1 MVRFAN
7 RKLRWN
13 RIEVCFSIIKE
24 IYMYDS
30 KSYNNLDLF
39 YTLPTI

>member
-13 RIEVCFSIIKE
+13 CIEVYFSIIKE
-24 IYMYDS
+24 FYMYDS
-30 KSYNNLDLF
+30 KLKNNLDLF